1 MREAFGRGFRG
12 TSCGMSEKPRRLETP
27 DESIPQDPG
36 VPGPATKKEGDW
48 PPESSAADVSGEE
61 TADRDT
67 KARDSSVSEA
77 VGRMPRHRADE
88 ERETE
93 R

>member
-1 MREAFGRGFRG
+1 
-12 TSCGMSEKPRRLETP
+12 MSKKQRSPRTP

-36 VPGPATKKEGDW
+36 IPGPGTKDEGEW
-48 PPESSAADVSGEE
+48 PPESGASGASEEE
-61 TADRDT
+61 TTDHDAQTGD
-67 KARDSSVSEA
+67 ASVSEA

-88 ERETE
+88 EHESE

>member
-1 MREAFGRGFRG
+1 
-12 TSCGMSEKPRRLETP
+12 MSEKPRRPETP

-36 VPGPATKKEGDW
+36 IPGPGRRDEGEW
-48 PPESSAADVSGEE
+48 PPESSAAAVSEEE
-61 TADRDT
+61 TADRDPQ
-67 KARDSSVSEA
+67 ARDASVSEA
-77 VGRMPRHRADE
+77 LGRMPRHRAHE

>member
-1 MREAFGRGFRG
+1 
-12 TSCGMSEKPRRLETP
+12 MSEKRKTPETP

-36 VPGPATKKEGDW
+36 IPGPGTKEKGAW
-48 PPESSAADVSGEE
+48 PPESAPASSSAERGPTRDGREHEE
-61 TADRDT
+61 T
-67 KARDSSVSEA
+67 SVSEA
-77 VGRMPRHRADE
+77 IGQRTPRHRADE

>member
-1 MREAFGRGFRG
+1 
-12 TSCGMSEKPRRLETP
+12 MSEKPRRPETP

-36 VPGPATKKEGDW
+36 IPGPGTKDEGEW
-48 PPESSAADVSGEE
+48 PPESGAADGSEQESAAHEPQGG
-61 TADRDT
+61 DT
-67 KARDSSVSEA
+67 SVSEA

-88 ERETE
+88 EGQTE

>member
-1 MREAFGRGFRG
+1 
-12 TSCGMSEKPRRLETP
+12 MSKKPRRPETP

-36 VPGPATKKEGDW
+36 IPGPGTKDEGDW
-48 PPESSAADVSGEE
+48 PPESGDAAVSAEE
-61 TADRDT
+61 TADRDSQ
-67 KARDSSVSEA
+67 ARDASVSEA

-88 ERETE
+88 EHETE